1 MTETPLPRLNKSLPR
16 SFYAQPAPQVAREL
30 LGKSLVRVTDQGDV
44 LGGKIVETEAYLAAD
59 DPASHSFRG
68 LTRRNQS
75 MFGPPGT
82 LYVYTIHAK
91 YCMNISTE
99 SQGVGSAVLIR
110 AIEPLWGL
118 GAMSAA
124 RGQSD
129 PRRLASG
136 PAMLCQALGVTTAD
150 DGLDL
155 VTLPWL
161 RVLQAAAVAPCDV
174 QSGPRVGIRQGQELP
189 LRFRII
195 ATRFAS
201 RAW

>member
-1 MTETPLPRLNKSLPR
+1 MTETPLPRLNQPLPR
-16 SFYAQPAPQVAREL
+16 SFYARPAPQVARDL
-30 LGKSLVRVTDQGDV
+30 LGKSLVRVTEQGDL
-44 LGGKIVETEAYLAAD
+44 LGGKIVETEAYLATD

-68 LTRRNQS
+68 PTRRNQS

-99 SQGVGSAVLIR
+99 AVGVGSAVLIR
-110 AIEPLWGL
+110 AVEPLWGI
-118 GAMSAA
+118 GPMSVA

-129 PRRLASG
+129 PRKLTSG

-161 RVLQAAAVAPCDV
+161 RVLQGVAVEPSDV
-174 QSGPRVGIRQGQELP
+174 QSGPRIGIRQGQELP
-189 LRFRII
+189 LRFRVI

-201 RAW
+201 RPW

>member
-1 MTETPLPRLNKSLPR
+1 MTETPLPRLNKPLPR
-16 SFYAQPAPQVAREL
+16 SFYAQPAAQVAREL
-30 LGKSLVRVTDQGDV
+30 LGKTLVRVTDQGDI
-44 LGGKIVETEAYLAAD
+44 LGGKIVETEAYLATD

-68 LTRRNQS
+68 PTRRNQS

-99 SQGVGSAVLIR
+99 AEGVGSAVLIR
-110 AIEPLWGL
+110 AVEPLWGL

-124 RGQSD
+124 REQSD
-129 PRRLASG
+129 PRKLTSG

-161 RVLQAAAVAPCDV
+161 RVLQAAAVDPGEV
-174 QSGPRVGIRQGQELP
+174 QRGPRIGIRQGQDLP

-195 ATRFAS
+195 DTRFAS
-201 RAW
+201 RSW